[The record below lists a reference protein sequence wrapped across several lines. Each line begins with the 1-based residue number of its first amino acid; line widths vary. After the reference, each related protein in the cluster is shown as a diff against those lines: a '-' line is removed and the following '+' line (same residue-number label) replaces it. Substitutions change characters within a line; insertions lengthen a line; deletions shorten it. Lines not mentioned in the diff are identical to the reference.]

1 MAAAPRPCQPE
12 PAMDEVLISF
22 SRPVSLGE
30 SEMRAWIAERSRH
43 LGPSLSLGRADHTR
57 QHTLRVRMHM
67 DGGESAEEQLTDLML
82 DMRLLGL
89 RPAVVEAPPLGAA
102 D

>member
-1 MAAAPRPCQPE
+1 MAAARRSCQPE

-89 RPAVVEAPPLGAA
+89 RPAVVAPAEDG
-102 D
+102 